1 MSIVVPIVCRSAVAV
16 ACGPRGCTPSG
27 AGAASAGLD
36 PHLIVKLHT
45 TPAIGGPGTFVLSVD
60 YAKPVV
66 YMASGHT
73 QLVVTARVP
82 R

>member
-1 MSIVVPIVCRSAVAV
+1 MGRAVVYAV
-16 ACGPRGCTPSG
+16 G

-66 YMASGHT
+66 DMASGHT
-73 QLVVTARVP
+73 QLAVTWGGDGQGV
-82 R
+82 